1 MTSTRVNEIVSNA
14 YDISK
19 SVNSDINNDIKNSQI
34 YGLDT
39 TEDVN
44 IEIGCKNVNM
54 PHPIA
59 NISVNIH
66 NIEPCAQDSHI
77 PITYSQTSDVIFTN
91 NVIESSSDTFMPISD
106 NIPKNDLDNPHSILN
121 NLRISNMNRIM
132 FAHININSV
141 RNKCG
146 MLADMIGGRVD
157 ILLVSET
164 KIDTTFPSSQFNIPG
179 YATPFRADRKEN
191 GANGGGML
199 LYLREDIPCKIVYNK
214 ETHSDIECFFVEINL
229 YKKKWLIGCTYNPS
243 KDLISKHIKSLSKYI
258 DEHLKLY
265 DNIIIMGDFN
275 AEPIDSEMKEF
286 CELYCLK
293 NLVKDPTCYKNPD
306 KPSCID
312 LVLTNRERLF
322 QKTTVVETG
331 LSDFHKMTVTILK
344 TFFRKAPPKIVSY
357 RDYKHFSQVHFRS
370 ELHQYLTN
378 YNIYELSNDEFVKI
392 FMGIF
397 DKHAPLKQKYV
408 RANQGPFMTKELRKA
423 VMTRSKLRNKFNKSN
438 TKSAECA
445 YKKQRNLCTYLFR
458 KAKRDYYSS
467 LNPSNVTDNKKF
479 WKLIKPLFSDKFLS
493 NETIT
498 LVEGSEIIQDNTKV
512 SEAFNDFFS
521 NAVTNL
527 NIEVPTE
534 FLNTSV
540 ATTDPVQNAILR
552 YKDHPSIMKIK
563 GKYGDR
569 DNFCFN
575 HVSMTDVETEIML
588 LNSSK
593 ACPKD
598 TIPPNIIK
606 DNSDILTCKLLSDF
620 NKSIDST
627 IFPINLKNADIT
639 PAHKKGDRTDKCNYR
654 PVSILPTISKIFERF
669 LYNQISIYMEPKLSE
684 KSLWV

>member
-1 MTSTRVNEIVSNA
+1 M
-14 YDISK
+14 
-19 SVNSDINNDIKNSQI
+19 
-34 YGLDT
+34 
-39 TEDVN
+39 
-44 IEIGCKNVNM
+44 
-54 PHPIA
+54 
-59 NISVNIH
+59 
-66 NIEPCAQDSHI
+66 
-77 PITYSQTSDVIFTN
+77 
-91 NVIESSSDTFMPISD
+91 
-106 NIPKNDLDNPHSILN
+106 
-121 NLRISNMNRIM
+121 
-132 FAHININSV
+132 
-141 RNKCG
+141 
-146 MLADMIGGRVD
+146 
-157 ILLVSET
+157 
-164 KIDTTFPSSQFNIPG
+164 
-179 YATPFRADRKEN
+179 
-191 GANGGGML
+191 
-199 LYLREDIPCKIVYNK
+199 
-214 ETHSDIECFFVEINL
+214 
-229 YKKKWLIGCTYNPS
+229 
-243 KDLISKHIKSLSKYI
+243 
-258 DEHLKLY
+258 
-265 DNIIIMGDFN
+265 
-275 AEPIDSEMKEF
+275 
-286 CELYCLK
+286 
-293 NLVKDPTCYKNPD
+293 
-306 KPSCID
+306 
-312 LVLTNRERLF
+312 LTNRERQF

-331 LSDFHKMTVTILK
+331 LSEFHKMTVTILK

-357 RDYKHFSQVHFRS
+357 RDYKKFSQVYFRS

-423 VMTRSKLRNKFNKSN
+423 VMIRSKLRNKFNKSN
-438 TKSAECA
+438 TKSAESA

-479 WKLIKPLFSDKFLS
+479 WRLVKPLFSDKFLS

-498 LVEGSEIIQDNTKV
+498 LVEGREIIQDNTKV
-512 SEAFNDFFS
+512 SETFNDFFS

-540 ATTDPVQNAILR
+540 ATTDPVQSAILR

-563 GKYGDR
+563 EKYGDR

-588 LNSSK
+588 VNSSK
-593 ACPKD
+593 ACPKH
-598 TIPPNIIK
+598 TIPPTIIK

-620 NKSIDST
+620 NISIDSN

-639 PAHKKGDRTDKCNYR
+639 PAHKNGDRTDKSNYR

-684 KSLWV
+684 NLCGFRKGRSAQDCLIVMLEKWRSTLDKRGFSGVLLTDLSKAFDSLSHDLLLAKLDAYGFDYYSVKLIHSYLVNRH